1 MSTNVL
7 MMVWSLIFFLFH
19 VHIRIKH
26 PYRRQA
32 HILFRVTN
40 STIDISK
47 CTSMCNINWMNLKGA
62 KCLILFDQTSYGN
75 PYTIYIH
82 NTSHSIHITY
92 NILSSMPLLD
102 VKWQCMNSIR
112 TDAHQLKYAN
122 IKRFNVP
129 WKDVKWNY
137 LLNGWNIG
145 FFKDLFTTKC
155 TQISYRWMPFCY
167 SYLFAQECGWQ
178 SFVYVIL
185 NILKQCVKL
194 VHRAFMICWS
204 ISSVFEDL
212 PFVHSSGNFDLLKYN
227 LEIINKRHTWVLRLN
242 VHEWKLINEAT
253 LITKIENGNLFLRI
267 C

>member
-7 MMVWSLIFFLFH
+7 MMVLKSHIYSCSHKNKTSISKTGSQLFSSN
-19 VHIRIKH
+19 K
-26 PYRRQA
+26 
-32 HILFRVTN
+32 F
-40 STIDISK
+40 DEK

-62 KCLILFDQTSYGN
+62 KCLILFDQTSYIAIL
-75 PYTIYIH
+75 IYIH
-82 NTSHSIHITY
+82 SCTSHPTHITY

-155 TQISYRWMPFCY
+155 TQISYRWMPLMLSFCY

-178 SFVYVIL
+178 SFVYGIL
-185 NILKQCVKL
+185 WNIFSEQCVKL
-194 VHRAFMICWS
+194 VHHHAFY
-204 ISSVFEDL
+204 
-212 PFVHSSGNFDLLKYN
+212 DLLKG
-227 LEIINKRHTWVLRLN
+227 I
-242 VHEWKLINEAT
+242 
-253 LITKIENGNLFLRI
+253 LRI
-267 C
+267 WFLVQSAEFSIYWNFIGR